1 MVNNRNKNRFDYYKK
16 FRKFILFIKVD
27 ENCNLDCKFCYQKNK
42 VNKRIDNESKLLNCI
57 NNIDF
62 VLKRFNE
69 ITSTEEYEYSK
80 LNICFFGGEPLLNI
94 EAIDKILE
102 IKKED
107 FNNNKISLSFTS
119 NGIIF
124 NESVKNILFKM
135 KSISPNPISIMI
147 STDNNKEAYDKNRK
161 LKHSNLSP
169 FEIVQKNILEYKKF
183 LNEINGFESDDFVS
197 ISTVLAT
204 PEQIRE
210 APSLIQERYKDLNR
224 SGKLLYRLANQSEEY
239 LSESKKFLYNAYK
252 YLIENNTEKENKD
265 NYLNILEENVWNF
278 KSESD
283 FTECQ
288 SICTIDGDGN
298 MNWCNKYRNFG
309 EEIITQDK
317 MRELSVFNKKADNSH
332 FECVQINQ
340 KDGNTVKDVIREDL
354 WKLQLSFY
362 DPNLILDYIEIEYDK
377 DDKYFLNF
385 LKYFLESS
393 QKKIF
398 IDERSFKRVIDK
410 SKYKIFRKNTINEMN
425 RNIFYLDKDGN
436 LFFDKSL
443 KEFKDLILTNIKEK
457 HFLWIHTPSLL
468 KSINK
473 FYSQKLI

>member
-1 MVNNRNKNRFDYYKK
+1 MINNKNKNRFDYYKK

-27 ENCNLDCKFCYQKNK
+27 ENCNLDCQFCYQKNK
-42 VNKRIDNESKLLNCI
+42 LNKRIDNEEKVKNCLY
-57 NNIDF
+57 NIDY
-62 VLKRFNE
+62 VLKRFEE
-69 ITSTEEYEYSK
+69 ITNTKEYEYSK
-80 LNICFFGGEPLLNI
+80 LSICFFGGEPLLNI
-94 EAIDKILE
+94 NAIDKILE
-102 IKKED
+102 AKRKD
-107 FNNNKISLSFTS
+107 FNNKKIYLTFTS

-124 NESVKNILFKM
+124 NESVKNLLIKM
-135 KSISPNPISIMI
+135 KNINPNPISIMI

-161 LKHSNLSP
+161 LKNSNLSP
-169 FEIVQKNILEYKKF
+169 FETVQKNILKYKKF
-183 LNEINGFESDDFVS
+183 LNELNGFQSDSFVS

-204 PEQIRE
+204 PEQIKE

-239 LSESKKFLYNAYK
+239 LNESRIFLFNAYK
-252 YLIENNTEKENKD
+252 YLIEHNNDKKNKD
-265 NYLNILEENVWNF
+265 RYLDILEENVWNL
-278 KSESD
+278 KSEND

-288 SICTIDGDGN
+288 TICTIDGDGN

-309 EEIITQDK
+309 EEIISQDK
-317 MRELSVFNKKADNSH
+317 MRELSVFNKNADNSH

-340 KDGNTVKDVIREDL
+340 KDGNSVKDVIREDL

-362 DPNLILDYIEIEYDK
+362 DPNLILDYIEIEYNK

-385 LKYFLESS
+385 LKYFVESS
-393 QKKIF
+393 EKEIF
-398 IDERSFKRVIDK
+398 IDERSFKRVKNK
-410 SKYKIFRKNTINEMN
+410 SKYKIFRKNITNEIN

-443 KEFKDLILTNIKEK
+443 RKYKDLILTNIKEK

-468 KSINK
+468 KSVNK
-473 FYSQKLI
+473 FYSQKIL